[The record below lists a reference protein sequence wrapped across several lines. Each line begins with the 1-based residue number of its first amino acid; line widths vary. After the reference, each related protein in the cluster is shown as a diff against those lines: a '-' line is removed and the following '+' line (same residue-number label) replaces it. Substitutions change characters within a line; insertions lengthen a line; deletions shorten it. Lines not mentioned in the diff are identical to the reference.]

1 MTKIKRCFIFYW
13 DETELLSIT
22 TYVSQ
27 KLIYALHRF
36 AQTGTKVLTSTIFE
50 NLSPSGG
57 FSERSY
63 NWEGEKKLTFCMVC
77 VAEYIEKKKKNTK
90 KIMATASKVLDTI
103 LHARY
108 SFL

>member
-1 MTKIKRCFIFYW
+1 M
-13 DETELLSIT
+13 
-22 TYVSQ
+22 SQ

-77 VAEYIEKKKKNTK
+77 VAEYIEKKKKTTK